1 MINTRKMR
9 YTPDA
14 MAAFKAV
21 PIEVDASPQIVKA
34 PAKASPGLPFAYLKQ
49 LYEYFLGTGT
59 NTTNPKH
66 RTASNTILQ
75 ANRSIGEYPLTSA
88 LSQWVKDSIESYEP
102 DKATSKL
109 VGPFCKDFLDI
120 VDKERAASSGLHD
133 IDLIQFT
140 YKVTLEVAA
149 AVLLAADAT
158 EDPIEIEAELHSSRA
173 GADDQFTP
181 WGTLL
186 TGLDCQPPII
196 ALFPFYL
203 MMCQAFTF
211 KPSPA
216 REDYVYAALTG
227 VDWAKGKN
235 QYSEKF
241 ARFEARARAAVPT
254 LDDKAS
260 GQDRSYWRIALAYL
274 SALQGCENSRT
285 FRTPQG
291 AAIRHDLDPDLVIAM
306 RALDTIGT
314 AYMCDDGAAFLD
326 TAGFDSLIGTAL
338 VNDIMDLHTDIKTGE
353 TRNFLRLLYPMSF
366 DINQAMKAASI
377 MLSGMLCEVYR
388 GHRRARFD
396 NREDGRIS
404 ATSPPYSF
412 SRARHRRVFETLE
425 KYIAKY
431 PDFWDWTW
439 EIFSMA
445 KEQVTEAGLKETLGD
460 AIKRAGKQEDL
471 PPSPGTKF
479 FNDYYKLVESTELL
493 GDKSPLGVDANM
505 SQIVRDIHNLWHGQ
519 LLDCNKKPGWGPQF
533 DIKSD
538 KLLGDAGRILLENP
552 SQDSMYKFAIAYGR
566 LSMSLPYVAYHT
578 VDAIILAFGIVG

>member
-21 PIEVDASPQIVKA
+21 PVPVSTETQAIQAPKRASTGF
-34 PAKASPGLPFAYLKQ
+34 SFTFLRQ
-49 LYEYFLGTGT
+49 LYDLLHLGTST
-59 NTTNPKH
+59 NASKH
-66 RTASNTILQ
+66 RTLPKKIAKGDRN
-75 ANRSIGEYPLTSA
+75 IGVYPLTSPLNEWA
-88 LSQWVKDSIESYEP
+88 KKCIENYHP
-102 DKATSKL
+102 DKATSEL
-109 VGPFCKDFLDI
+109 VGRYSKVLFEA
-120 VDKERAASSGLHD
+120 VDKERATASGLHD
-133 IDLIQFT
+133 IDLVEVK
-140 YKVTLEVAA
+140 YRVTLEAA
-149 AVLLAADAT
+149 AAILLAADAT
-158 EDPIEIEAELHSSRA
+158 EDPIELVPELHSSQA

-181 WGTLL
+181 WGLLL

-216 REDYVYAALTG
+216 KEDYVYAALTG

-235 QYSEKF
+235 QYSKKF
-241 ARFEARARAAVPT
+241 ALFEKQARAAVPT

-260 GQDRSYWRIALAYL
+260 GQDRSFWRIALAYL
-274 SALQGCENSRT
+274 GALQGCENSRA
-285 FRTPQG
+285 FRTPKG
-291 AAIRHDLDPDLVIAM
+291 AAIHHDLDPDLVIIM

-326 TAGFDSLIGTAL
+326 IAGFDSLTGTAL

-353 TRNFLRLLYPMSF
+353 TRNFLRLLYPMKF
-366 DINQAMKAASI
+366 DMTMAMKTVSTL
-377 MLSGMLCEVYR
+377 LSGMLCEVYR

-439 EIFSMA
+439 EIWRMA
-445 KEQVTEAGLKETLGD
+445 KEQVTETGLTESLAD
-460 AIKRAGKQEDL
+460 AIKRAGRREDL
-471 PPSPGTKF
+471 PPSADTKF
-479 FNDYYKLVESTELL
+479 FGQYYKLVENVELP
-493 GDKSPLGVDANM
+493 GDGKAPLGVDSNM
-505 SQIVRDIHNLWHGQ
+505 ASIVRDIHHLWHAELQ
-519 LLDCNKKPGWGPQF
+519 DCNKEPGWGAQF
-533 DIKSD
+533 DAKSD
-538 KLLGDAGRILLENP
+538 KLLGDAGRVLLESP

-566 LSMSLPYVAYHT
+566 LSMSLPYIAYHT
-578 VDAIILAFGIVG
+578 IDAIILVFGTVN